1 MYARSSTF
9 QGDPARINSGITF
22 VRDQVMP
29 SLQQIDGCIGV
40 SLIVNRDSGRAIVTS
55 AWRDEEALRDSDA
68 LVTDMREQGADIMG
82 GRPVVEVWEIAA
94 LHRVHES
101 GPGACVRATWSQVDP
116 MKAERSID
124 NYRMVLL
131 PLMED
136 LPGFCS
142 ASLLVDRASGRAV
155 SSVTYATRD
164 AMERSRDTAASMRRG
179 AVEENELHILEV
191 GEFELALAHLRVPET
206 V

>member
-29 SLQQIDGCIGV
+29 SLQQIEGCIGV

-55 AWRDEEALRDSDA
+55 AWRDEEALLNSDA
-68 LVTDMREQGADIMG
+68 LVTDMREQGADILG
-82 GRPVVEVWEIAA
+82 GRPLVEAWEIGA

-116 MKAERSID
+116 MHAERSID

-131 PLMED
+131 PEMEE

-164 AMERSRDTAASMRRG
+164 AMERSREAAAAMRRG
-179 AVEENELHILEV
+179 AVEENDLHILEV
-191 GEFELALAHLRVPET
+191 GEFELALAHLRVPEM

>member
-9 QGDPARINSGITF
+9 QGDPDRVDSGIAF

-29 SLQQIDGCIGV
+29 SLQEIDGCIGV
-40 SLIVNRDSGRAIVTS
+40 SLIVNRESGRAIVTS
-55 AWRDEEALRDSDA
+55 AWRDEDALRGSDA
-68 LVTDMREQGADIMG
+68 LVTDMRERGADIMG
-82 GRPVVEVWEIAA
+82 SRPTVEAWEIAA

-131 PLMED
+131 PVMEE

-142 ASLLVDRASGRAV
+142 ASLLVDRRSGRAV
-155 SSVTYATRD
+155 STVTYATRD
-164 AMERSRDTAASMRRG
+164 AMERSRDAAASMRRG
-179 AVEENELHILEV
+179 AVEENDLHILEV

>member
-9 QGDPARINSGITF
+9 QGEPGRMDAGIDF
-22 VRDQVMP
+22 VRDRVMP
-29 SLQQIDGCIGV
+29 SLQAIEGCIGV
-40 SLIVNRDSGRAIVTS
+40 SQLVNRETGLTIITS
-55 AWRDEEALRDSDA
+55 AWRDEESLLNSDVM
-68 LVTDMREQGADIMG
+68 VTDLRERGADIMG
-82 GRPVVEVWEIAA
+82 GRPTVVVWEIAA
-94 LHRVHES
+94 LHRIHES
-101 GPGACVRATWSQVDP
+101 GPGACVRATWTQVDP
-116 MKAERSID
+116 AYAERSID

-131 PLMED
+131 PAMED

-142 ASLLVDRASGRAV
+142 ASLLVDRRTGRAV

-164 AMERSRDTAASMRRG
+164 AMERSRDTASSMRRI
-179 AVEENELHILEV
+179 AVEENQLHILEV